1 MAAFTVIED
10 RARERV
16 GGGDA
21 LEARLIRPEPPESLA
36 MIGDDRYLSVM
47 TRRIFRAGLTHRLVD
62 ARWPAFEIAFFD
74 FDLSAVAALDDSA
87 LQRLARDDSLIRHQ
101 RKIAA
106 VRANAVAMQAIVDE
120 FGSFGFWL
128 AEWPEEEIVDLWQ
141 ELRQRFTQLGGRSA
155 PAFLRMCGKDTFML
169 TDWVLAGLAHWQAYT
184 GRATGKVALDAIQNI
199 FNDWHDETG
208 RPLCQLS
215 QILAFSIDQ
224 VR

>member
-1 MAAFTVIED
+1 M
-10 RARERV
+10 
-16 GGGDA
+16 GGADA
-21 LEARLIRPEPPESLA
+21 LEERLIRPEPPESLA

-47 TRRIFRAGLTHRLVD
+47 SRRIFRAGLTHRLVD

-74 FDLSAVAALDDSA
+74 FDLNAVAALDDSA

-101 RKIAA
+101 KKIAA
-106 VRANAVAMQAIVDE
+106 VRDNAVAMQEIVEE

-128 AEWPEEEIVDLWQ
+128 AEWPEDEIVDLWH

-169 TDWVLAGLAHWQAYT
+169 TDWVLAALAYWDIYAE
-184 GRATGKVALDAIQNI
+184 RATSKAALGTIQGI
-199 FNDWHDETG
+199 FNDWYDQTG

-224 VR
+224 IR